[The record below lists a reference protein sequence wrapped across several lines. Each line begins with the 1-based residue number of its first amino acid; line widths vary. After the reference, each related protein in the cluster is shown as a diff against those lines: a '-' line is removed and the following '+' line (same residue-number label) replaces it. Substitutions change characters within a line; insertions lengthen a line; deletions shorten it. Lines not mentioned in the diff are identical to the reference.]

1 MLFQHLQKVNIVSGF
16 FEGLTGVITEN
27 RNNGVQEYFVETN
40 SSISGQGYLR
50 PTIWVIESDLREY
63 NEN

>member
-1 MLFQHLQKVNIVSGF
+1 MLFHHLQKVNIVSGF
-16 FEGLTGVITEN
+16 FEGLTGVITAN

-50 PTIWVIESDLREY
+50 PTVWVEEKNLKEIIK
-63 NEN
+63 